1 MGNIKDNDEMDLI
14 DMLIDLTGIRNITEQ
29 DEIDIGTMQTV
40 VVQTHI
46 DDGIESLEQITEAI
60 DSGTENIKKQ
70 YMNIRDPENVN
81 EKVDEEQLMENC
93 GKDNLSA
100 HNHLD

>member
-1 MGNIKDNDEMDLI
+1 MIY
-14 DMLIDLTGIRNITEQ
+14 LTGIRNITEQ
-29 DEIDIGTMQTV
+29 DEVDIGTVRTV

-81 EKVDEEQLMENC
+81 EKVDEEQMMENC
-93 GKDNLSA
+93 GMENLSA
-100 HNHLD
+100 HNHLE

>member
-1 MGNIKDNDEMDLI
+1 MIY
-14 DMLIDLTGIRNITEQ
+14 LTGIRNITEQ
-29 DEIDIGTMQTV
+29 DEVDIGTVRTV

-81 EKVDEEQLMENC
+81 EKVDEEQMMENC
-93 GKDNLSA
+93 GMENLSA